1 MVECVLCVC
10 PAYPDTYYEIS
21 IQAHND
27 IGLSDMDTIIVKTAR
42 GTYVQW
48 YTSHTKQTVRV
59 RVVYLQPAVYGVRK
73 TPLPAQYTSFTPGSC
88 LPKTCGG
95 KKGIFYFCPS
105 PSLHIFDL
113 VHMHL
118 AWLFHADEQMFT
130 QISILPWLSMK
141 KLAGSSQQFTRQWL
155 VYQFPDFFSK
165 FLRNFLLKISLFC
178 HLILCPFRLFLWY

>member
-1 MVECVLCVC
+1 MCCV
-10 PAYPDTYYEIS
+10 
-21 IQAHND
+21 
-27 IGLSDMDTIIVKTAR
+27 
-42 GTYVQW
+42 YVQLTPTPTTRSAYRPTTTSACPTW
-48 YTSHTKQTVRV
+48 TPSSSRQPEVHMYTSHTKQTVRV

-73 TPLPAQYTSFTPGSC
+73 TPFPAQYTSFTPGPC

-165 FLRNFLLKISLFC
+165 LLRNFLLKISLIC
-178 HLILCPFRLFLWY
+178 HLILCPFRLFLRY